1 MQKFFCLLSLVFFV
15 LLLNMPAIAQSNL
28 SVQELKDQ
36 YNFYNKIAN
45 DPDIFWVV
53 SLDESIQN
61 TNLKYSRLDRGK
73 FVNRDQFEAF
83 IMRKLMLEGKNTLQ
97 DKVRVTASH
106 INLSQKIKADLRSNL
121 LYDLEF
127 EIRERGS
134 QVDSN
139 NSEYQPSDSSSSGS
153 SFGDVVKNISSD
165 EYLATL
171 TIDNVLPPSNG
182 GGIAIA
188 DSQTSSYDGNWNEAI
203 NDNYSS
209 CPKTKP
215 DDRSSFKAYSNGQT
229 SGSTYRYCAYF
240 GNGYLKLEEPYVN
253 GKKDGL
259 QTVYTWSNKYNFS
272 YTSTRTNYSNG
283 KRDGLMEF
291 YTVAKNGAVYRMR
304 LTTYSDGLR
313 HGDSVQWYDNGQTMK
328 ETNFFQDK
336 TTLQYNYNKD
346 GSFSYCTKWDNDR
359 TIRDCKTGKKR
370 R

>member
-1 MQKFFCLLSLVFFV
+1 MRVKSNLISLMLFV
-15 LLLNMPAIAQSNL
+15 LLFSMPAIAQSNL
-28 SVQELKDQ
+28 SVQELKEQ

-45 DPDIFWVV
+45 DPDTFWVV
-53 SLDESIQN
+53 SLDESIQDP
-61 TNLKYSRLDRGK
+61 NLSYNRLDRGK

-83 IMRKLMLEGKNTLQ
+83 IMRKLILEGKNTLQ

-153 SFGDVVKNISSD
+153 SFGDVVAEMSSD
-165 EYLATL
+165 ENLEAL
-171 TIDNVLPPSNG
+171 SFDNFIASNG
-182 GGIAIA
+182 NGTAIQ
-188 DSQTSSYDGNWNEAI
+188 DSQTDSYDGDWNNAS

-215 DDRSSFKAYSNGQT
+215 DDRSSFRAYPNGQT
-229 SGSTYRYCAYF
+229 SGSTYRKCAYF

-253 GKKDGL
+253 GEKDGL
-259 QTVYTWSNKYNFS
+259 VTNYTWSNKQNFS
-272 YTSTRTNYSNG
+272 YANQRTNYSNG
-283 KRDGLMEF
+283 ERNGIQDIYSLS
-291 YTVAKNGAVYRMR
+291 KNGAVYRMR
-304 LTTYSDGLR
+304 FTTYSDGMK
-313 HGDSVQWYDNGQTMK
+313 HGDSAQWYDNGQTMK
-328 ETNFFQDK
+328 ETNFFEDK
-336 TTLQYNYNKD
+336 AIRQNNYNRD
-346 GSFSYCTKWDNDR
+346 GSFSYCTKWDANR
-359 TIRDCKTGKKR
+359 TIRDCKTGNIR